1 MQVNFFLLFGGV
13 VVVEFGCRRGRM
25 KFTDIT
31 PITPLQPSQFQ
42 QHDDRLLFTS
52 SNTVVD
58 ASLFLFAD
66 EGDTAMDEAEEGGYA
81 QPPPAQSFGAD
92 VSSEELQSVRP
103 DLIIRMQQA
112 LTDRNTCDT

>member
-66 EGDTAMDEAEEGGYA
+66 EGDTAMDEAECGRRGIRA
-81 QPPPAQSFGAD
+81 TPAGTIFRSRCQFRRTSERATRFDNSNAASFDG
-92 VSSEELQSVRP
+92 
-103 DLIIRMQQA
+103 
-112 LTDRNTCDT
+112 